1 MVDIDLLFE
10 HRNIQDMKD
19 ICSDCK
25 LSDII
30 AFFIENY
37 EDQLHMKYFYFTERF
52 IYELFA
58 IILIIMSYFDLNL
71 DWRED
76 LDKNE
81 KEKIRLLIE
90 GIIHKLNILLS
101 ASVNKTLNE
110 DNAFN
115 IIMNLIYDLRLLSSY
130 FESLNLENEKVDDF
144 ILEGISSFPYLDL
157 WGKKEAEKY
166 IKLLNIA
173 LENK

>member
-10 HRNIQDMKD
+10 HRNIQNMKD
-19 ICSDCK
+19 ICEDCK
-25 LSDII
+25 LSNII
-30 AFFIENY
+30 AFLIENY

-58 IILIIMSYFDLNL
+58 IILIVMSYFDLNL

-76 LDKNE
+76 LDKDE
-81 KEKIRLLIE
+81 KEKIKLLIE

-101 ASVNKTLNE
+101 TSVNKTLNE

-115 IIMNLIYDLRLLSSY
+115 IIMNLIYDLRLLCSY
-130 FESLNLENEKVDDF
+130 FESLNLEDEKIDDF

-173 LENK
+173 LQNR

>member
-1 MVDIDLLFE
+1 MIDIDLLFE
-10 HRNIQDMKD
+10 HRDIQNVKD
-19 ICSDCK
+19 ICEDCK
-25 LSDII
+25 LSNII
-30 AFFIENY
+30 AFLIENY

-58 IILIIMSYFDLNL
+58 IILIVMSYFNLNL
-71 DWRED
+71 EWRENI
-76 LDKNE
+76 DKDE
-81 KEKIRLLIE
+81 KEKIRLLVE

-101 ASVNKTLNE
+101 SNVNKILDE
-110 DNAFN
+110 DTAFN

-130 FESLNLENEKVDDF
+130 FESLNLEDEKIDDF

-173 LENK
+173 LQNK

>member
-130 FESLNLENEKVDDF
+130 FESLNLENEKIDDF